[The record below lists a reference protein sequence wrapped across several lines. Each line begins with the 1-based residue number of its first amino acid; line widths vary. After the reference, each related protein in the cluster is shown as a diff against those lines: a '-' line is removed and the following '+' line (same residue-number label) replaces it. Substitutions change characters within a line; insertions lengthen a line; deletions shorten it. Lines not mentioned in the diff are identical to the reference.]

1 MTADTKTIGVE
12 MVQVPAGAY
21 IVSEEGMKAI
31 LHALGEAAETLD
43 YIKALKKALR
53 RESLLAD
60 SLYEQLYNKPRRG
73 GAGTRTFF
81 GTGGGLAEA

>member
-1 MTADTKTIGVE
+1 MTADTKRVEVE
-12 MVQVPAGAY
+12 MVQIPAGAY
-21 IVSEEGMKAI
+21 VVSEEGMKAI
-31 LHALGEAAETLD
+31 LRALGEIAETVD
-43 YIKALKKALR
+43 YIKALKEALR

-81 GTGGGLAEA
+81 GTGAEA

>member
-1 MTADTKTIGVE
+1 VE
-12 MVQVPAGAY
+12 MVQLQRGAY
-21 IVSEEGMKAI
+21 VVSEESMEAI
-31 LHALGEAAETLD
+31 LKALGDAKETMD
-43 YIKALKKALR
+43 HFKALKEALR

-81 GTGGGLAEA
+81 GTGGGPAEA